1 MKITV
6 DLKGLGVNLMLDII
20 KLRLYQSWGYK
31 SLRKGK
37 HEKAL
42 RHFEK
47 ALLISQEVSI
57 IFNYVVALS
66 AVGKYQD
73 AYPYLDKILEE
84 YGDNEMALSMMLW
97 VCMMLRKWDQALDL
111 CEKIRLQFPSN
122 QEFIHLYDILQSEE
136 IREKFVKA
144 QELIK
149 QAENKTLK
157 KQYSDSIKLLNQ
169 AIEINPAEALAYNNL
184 ASIHYSLK
192 KLPEAKEYIKKAVE
206 LDPLNSRYKQNL
218 RIIDK

>member
-1 MKITV
+1 
-6 DLKGLGVNLMLDII
+6 MLDII
-20 KLRLYQSWGYK
+20 RLRLYQRWGYK
-31 SLRKGK
+31 NLRQGK

-66 AVGKYQD
+66 AVGKYQE
-73 AYPYLDKILEE
+73 AYPYLNKILAE
-84 YGDNEMALSMMLW
+84 YIDNEMALSMMLW
-97 VCMMLRKWDQALDL
+97 VCMMLRKWDEALEL

-122 QEFIHLYDILQSEE
+122 QEFIHLYDILQSAE
-136 IREKFVKA
+136 IREKFVAA

-157 KQYSDSIKLLNQ
+157 KQYSDSINLLKQ
-169 AIEINPAEALAYNNL
+169 ALEINPAEALAYNNL
-184 ASIHYSLK
+184 ASIYYSQK
-192 KLPEAKEYIKKAVE
+192 KIAEAKTHIKKAVE

>member
-1 MKITV
+1 
-6 DLKGLGVNLMLDII
+6 MLDII
-20 KLRLYQSWGYK
+20 RLRLYQNWGYQ
-31 SLRKGK
+31 SLKKGK

-66 AVGKYQD
+66 AVGKYSD
-73 AYPYLDKILEE
+73 AYPYLSKILTE
-84 YGDNEMALSMMLW
+84 YKDNEMALSMMLW
-97 VCMMLRKWDQALDL
+97 VCMMLRKWDEAIDL

-122 QEFIHLYDILQSEE
+122 QEFIHLYDILQNKE
-136 IREKFVKA
+136 IREKFVAA
-144 QELIK
+144 QDLIK
-149 QAENKTLK
+149 QADQKMIK
-157 KQYSDSIKLLNQ
+157 KQYSDSINLLKQ
-169 AIEINPAEALAYNNL
+169 AIKINPDEALAYNNL

-192 KLPEAKEYIKKAVE
+192 KNEEAKLYIKKAVE
-206 LDPLNSRYKQNL
+206 LDPLNTKYKKNL